1 MLFQSMLPRP
11 TESSDDAFLAS
22 MTLHL
27 ATVPVPIG
35 GGCCELKS
43 SPYIGTLPFRTWPCA
58 AAGRNQA
65 GISQLTVETKH
76 PDAPDVGGIC
86 WLGMLDIGDVAYVG
100 MSVCRRF

>member
-1 MLFQSMLPRP
+1 MLPRP

-43 SPYIGTLPFRTWPCA
+43 SPDVGTLPFRTWPCA

-65 GISQLTVETKH
+65 GISQF
-76 PDAPDVGGIC
+76 DSRNQAPDVGGIC

-100 MSVCRRF
+100 MSVCWRF